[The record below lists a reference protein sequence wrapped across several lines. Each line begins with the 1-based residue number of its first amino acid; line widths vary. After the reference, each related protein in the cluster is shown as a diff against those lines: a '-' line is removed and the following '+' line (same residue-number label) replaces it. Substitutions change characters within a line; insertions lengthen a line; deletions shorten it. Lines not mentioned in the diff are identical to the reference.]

1 MNSPATKPSGDWK
14 NLPNL
19 ITISRLGIAVLLFAM
34 LTLELQ
40 GWGIGDRHLAFN
52 IATVAFI
59 LCVATDAVD
68 GYLARKWKM
77 VTAFGRLADT
87 FVDKIVICGSL
98 IYLVKLTPDLI
109 KPWFVVIV
117 VTREFVV
124 SGLKSYF
131 ESQGQEVAPSIGGKL
146 KMILQSILIPA
157 VMLVEGNRD
166 FVAGMS
172 DESIWKTLFGLLE
185 NLTEPLFW
193 GTLVTTLW
201 SGMDYLV
208 AGVRNSKDSD
218 AVT

>member
-1 MNSPATKPSGDWK
+1 M
-14 NLPNL
+14 
-19 ITISRLGIAVLLFAM
+19 
-34 LTLELQ
+34 
-40 GWGIGDRHLAFN
+40 
-52 IATVAFI
+52 
-59 LCVATDAVD
+59 
-68 GYLARKWKM
+68 
-77 VTAFGRLADT
+77 
-87 FVDKIVICGSL
+87 
-98 IYLVKLTPDLI
+98 
-109 KPWFVVIV
+109 
-117 VTREFVV
+117 V

-185 NLTEPLFW
+185 KLTEPLFW

-208 AGVRNSKDSD
+208 VGVRNSKDSD
-218 AVT
+218 KVT